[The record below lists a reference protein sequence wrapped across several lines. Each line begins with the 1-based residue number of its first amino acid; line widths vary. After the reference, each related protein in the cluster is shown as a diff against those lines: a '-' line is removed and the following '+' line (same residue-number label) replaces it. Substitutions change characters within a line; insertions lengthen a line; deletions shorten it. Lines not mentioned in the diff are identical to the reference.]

1 MTALAPMSP
10 KTCELDRWAT
20 RQTCTA
26 GVRASIAAGDCPPA
40 RVRQPHG
47 CLVAPHGCLVAPH
60 RRLVAPHGRLV
71 TPHGRRIAP
80 HGCRVGG
87 PLRIQIQAWACAQEC
102 GVHACVHACVHVCVS
117 ACTQRGARLLA
128 FGRLLTRLVAVR
140 GSASTNPRPRRML
153 RAAHCVLGC
162 YRCNAHLVANA
173 KARAAR
179 ANLCAPHG
187 TTGGVLRT
195 LSAGAIRGHQAYWQR
210 PDRASAPRPAL

>member
-1 MTALAPMSP
+1 MCAPSSFVLTPLCMMAFAPMSP
-10 KTCELDRWAT
+10 KTCGVDRWQLT

-47 CLVAPHGCLVAPH
+47 
-60 RRLVAPHGRLV
+60 RLV
-71 TPHGRRIAP
+71 AP

-87 PLRIQIQAWACAQEC
+87 PLGIQIQAWACAQEC

-187 TTGGVLRT
+187 TTGAVLRT
-195 LSAGAIRGHQAYWQR
+195 LSAGAIRGHQAYSQR

>member
-1 MTALAPMSP
+1 MAFAPMSP
-10 KTCELDRWAT
+10 KTCGVDRWQLT

-47 CLVAPHGCLVAPH
+47 CLVAPHGCRVARH
-60 RRLVAPHGRLV
+60 GCCVAPHGC
-71 TPHGRRIAP
+71 RIAP
-80 HGCRVGG
+80 HGRRVGG
-87 PLRIQIQAWACAQEC
+87 PLGIQIQACERPQEC
-102 GVHACVHACVHVCVS
+102 VHASVHACVHTRCLPACIRAPVDE
-117 ACTQRGARLLA
+117 A
-128 FGRLLTRLVAVR
+128 FAVR

-173 KARAAR
+173 KACAAR